1 MGEGEKNSRPL
12 DCFQLS
18 LMLNLMTDTETFC
31 LQGKLLVASP
41 AMQDPRFSRSVI
53 YMCEHDS
60 EHAMGLVINKPKG
73 QTHLSDLLEQIGITG
88 SVKVTD
94 SPVLNG
100 GPVDNDRGFVLH
112 SPDYTS
118 TSSLHLSTTLRMTA
132 TKDILESLVSDN
144 APQKAVLAVG
154 YAGWTQGQ
162 IEKEIKQN
170 VWIVVEADE
179 ALIYDQDMD
188 TKWTKA
194 LAAIGISPEGLSAQG
209 GMA

>member
-112 SPDYTS
+112 
-118 TSSLHLSTTLRMTA
+118 
-132 TKDILESLVSDN
+132 
-144 APQKAVLAVG
+144 
-154 YAGWTQGQ
+154 AGWTQGQ